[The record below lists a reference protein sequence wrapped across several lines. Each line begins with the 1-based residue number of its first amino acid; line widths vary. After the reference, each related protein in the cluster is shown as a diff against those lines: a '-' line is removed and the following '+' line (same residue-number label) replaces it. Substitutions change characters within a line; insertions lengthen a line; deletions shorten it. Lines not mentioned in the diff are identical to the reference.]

1 VIFLFDPLKGES
13 LYYFVRN
20 WCGPLMG
27 AGFAGS
33 IFCGHFWLSSDLEE
47 NSLLQWMQTYF
58 VWVCAGRMVNQ
69 PDARRSSVIEERVL
83 IMG

>member
-1 VIFLFDPLKGES
+1 MQTYFVWVCAGRVLSQPDARRSSEIEQRVLFMKRSSFLAPFKGER
-13 LYYFVRN
+13 LYYFARN

-47 NSLLQWMQTYF
+47 NSLLQ
-58 VWVCAGRMVNQ
+58 
-69 PDARRSSVIEERVL
+69 
-83 IMG
+83 